1 MKIRIEDDVIIE
13 KVKSLIQSSARDGFR
28 YAVVETAG
36 GSLSPAPSGS
46 LQADLYRPLRLPV
59 SLVGDHRLG
68 GIGSTISA
76 FESLHIRGYD
86 VASVVLFEDEAYGN
100 HEYLHHHFK
109 THGIQTFALPQP
121 PAREQDPKDDVH
133 SMNEY
138 YDKVSRG
145 AAIRELVDLVD
156 QNHYFRISKL
166 SSMPALAESIIWH
179 PFRQHGIPQNLLVID
194 SAYGDFFQGVS
205 PQSVSTSNGS
215 APHPS
220 SEITSIRQGP
230 ELPILE
236 PLFDGSASWWTQGLG
251 HGNPDLALTAAHAAG
266 RYGHVMFASAAHAP
280 ALDLSSRLLSI
291 LANPRLSRVF
301 FSDNGSTGIEVALKM
316 ALRSSAKRYGWRRDD
331 QPIGV
336 LGFKGSYHGDCIAT
350 MNCSEPSTFNE
361 AVNWYQPWG
370 WWFDPPS
377 LRMGD
382 GVWELQVPDV
392 IGLGE
397 AQFQTLEDIFD
408 FNVRSALGHVEAYEN
423 FIMATL
429 KRLIIDEGRKFGA
442 LICEPILM
450 GAGGMIFVDPLFQ
463 RTLIKVV
470 RASPEL
476 FATNGAPSQPR
487 SSSLA
492 EPLNW
497 SGLPIIADEVFTGL
511 YRLGRAS
518 SSSFLSNSQAIDS
531 VDEDVAPDISVHA
544 KLLTGGLLPLAI
556 TTASE
561 SIFNTFLSDKK
572 QDALLHGHSYTAHAV
587 GCSVAEKSL
596 ATLSTLAKNGAWR
609 AYQSSW
615 RTPSTDEKCQPG
627 QDGTFWSFWNQ
638 SSVKRLSESNRVE
651 GVFALGSVLAIYLK
665 TEGGQSGYTSDVAAD
680 LQCTLLRTSE
690 SDGGFGVHS
699 RVLGNVLYLMASM
712 TSKPESLAA
721 IEKTLVQVLV

>member
-1 MKIRIEDDVIIE
+1 
-13 KVKSLIQSSARDGFR
+13 LIQSSARDGFQ
-28 YAVVETAG
+28 YAVLETAG
-36 GSLSPAPSGS
+36 GSLSPAPSGT

-109 THGIQTFALPQP
+109 THGIQTFAVPQP
-121 PAREQDPKDDVH
+121 PARRQDPKDDVH

-138 YDKVSRG
+138 YDKVSQS
-145 AAIRELVDLVD
+145 AAIQELVDLVD

-166 SSMPALAESIIWH
+166 SSMPTLADSIIWH
-179 PFRQHGIPQNLLVID
+179 PFRQHGIPQNLLAID

-205 PQSVSTSNGS
+205 PKPVSSANES
-215 APHPS
+215 APHQRS
-220 SEITSIRQGP
+220 GIASIRQGP

-280 ALDLSSRLLSI
+280 AVDLSSRLLSM

-316 ALRSSAKRYGWRRDD
+316 ALRSSAKRYGWTRDD
-331 QPIGV
+331 EPIGV

-350 MNCSEPSTFNE
+350 MNCSEPSTYNE

-377 LRMGD
+377 LRMRHGI
-382 GVWELQVPDV
+382 WELQIPAV
-392 IGLGE
+392 IGMAT
-397 AQFQTLEDIFD
+397 AQFKTLEDVFD
-408 FNVRSALGHVEAYEN
+408 FHTRSLLGHVEAYEK
-423 FIMATL
+423 FIMVTL

-463 RTLIKVV
+463 RTLIKIV

-476 FATNGAPSQPR
+476 FATNSAPSQP
-487 SSSLA
+487 
-492 EPLNW
+492 PLSILNGPFNW

-518 SSSFLSNSQAIDS
+518 SSSFLSDSQAIDS

-596 ATLSTLAKNGAWR
+596 ATLNTLGKNGVWRDYQDAWR
-609 AYQSSW
+609 N
-615 RTPSTDEKCQPG
+615 PSADGKCGPG
-627 QDGTFWSFWNQ
+627 REVDFWSFWSQ
-638 SSVKRLSESNRVE
+638 SSVKRLSKSNRVE

-665 TEGGQSGYTSDVAAD
+665 TERGQGGYTSGVAAD
-680 LQCTLLRTSE
+680 LQSTLLRTSE

-721 IEKTLVQVLV
+721 IEKTLVRVLV

>member
-1 MKIRIEDDVIIE
+1 LEVRIEDDSIIE
-13 KVKSLIQSSARDGFR
+13 KVRALIQSSARDGFR

-36 GSLSPAPSGS
+36 GALSPAPSGI

-76 FESLHIRGYD
+76 FESLHIRGYE
-86 VASVVLFEDEAYGN
+86 VASVVLFEDQAYGN

-109 THGIQTFALPQP
+109 AHGIQTFALPQP
-121 PAREQDPKDDVH
+121 PARQQDPKDDVH
-133 SMNEY
+133 VMREY
-138 YDKVSRG
+138 YDNVSQS

-179 PFRQHGIPQNLLVID
+179 PFRQHGIPQDLLAID

-205 PQSVSTSNGS
+205 PRSLSTSNES
-215 APHPS
+215 APHQS
-220 SEITSIRQGP
+220 LGITSIRQGP

-280 ALDLSSRLLSI
+280 ALDLSSRLLSM

-316 ALRSSAKRYGWRRDD
+316 ALRSSAKRYGWTRDD
-331 QPIGV
+331 EPIGV

-350 MNCSEPSTFNE
+350 MNCSEPSTYNE

-377 LRMGD
+377 LRMRS
-382 GVWELQVPDV
+382 GVWELQIPDV
-392 IGLGE
+392 IGLVR

-408 FNVRSALGHVEAYEN
+408 FNVRSALGHVEAYER

-429 KRLIIDEGRKFGA
+429 KRLIIGEGRKFGA

-487 SSSLA
+487 PSTVT

-518 SSSFLSNSQAIDS
+518 SSSFLSNSQNIDS

-587 GCSVAEKSL
+587 GCAVAEKSI

-609 AYQSSW
+609 AYQTSW
-615 RTPSTDEKCQPG
+615 QTPSRDERSQSG
-627 QDGTFWSFWNQ
+627 QEGDFWSFWNQ
-638 SSVKRLSESNRVE
+638 SSVKQLSESTQVE
-651 GVFALGSVLAIYLK
+651 GVFALGSVLAIYMK

-680 LQCTLLRTSE
+680 LQRTLLRTSE
-690 SDGGFGVHS
+690 SHGDFGVHS

-721 IEKTLVQVLV
+721 IEKTLVQDLV